1 MLIKIVMANAFD
13 QVRHSFLRSVLE
25 KFGFNST
32 FIRWVGDCISGPWI
46 APLLNGRP
54 TFFFKASRG
63 LQWGCNLS
71 PLVYIFM
78 VKALNIRLDYKNKQR
93 NISGLKIS
101 AGIKRVNHSQ
111 FADDILLLGGASTS
125 IARRFKD
132 VLDQLLLVF
141 GGGC

>member
-1 MLIKIVMANAFD
+1 
-13 QVRHSFLRSVLE
+13 
-25 KFGFNST
+25 
-32 FIRWVGDCISGPWI
+32 
-46 APLLNGRP
+46 
-54 TFFFKASRG
+54 
-63 LQWGCNLS
+63 
-71 PLVYIFM
+71 M
-78 VKALNIRLDYKNKQR
+78 VKALNIRLDYENKQR